1 MPKDDTMPKSNSRR
15 LDKDEKNVLLHL
27 LQAPKL
33 TNCDIARI
41 LKVDERTISR
51 RRKQLRTLGHLS
63 PERNVKGA
71 EKLHEWQLERVIA
84 LLDDNPDLQ
93 LKDIRDFL
101 QTEYDLTVTVST
113 ISRQLSRANHA
124 RARRPG
130 YKGKRPDLQPP
141 EPPLS
146 AQGQPQ
152 YGLADAAIIE
162 LPRQSQPSATGEL
175 KPAHLPQQESPLML
189 KCPYF
194 AAFPQR
200 YLSHPYCQN
209 AWPTARDTKDHV
221 VRQHSVPRFRCNRC
235 MDHFDDNTA
244 LVLHQRAQETCPL
257 HEWVVPE
264 GVDEE
269 QKEKLRRIGQGDEVE
284 RWKRMFRIIFPGLED
299 MPDHLF
305 YDPAYF
311 TAIDPALGPLP
322 QPGQTGQVVGAA
334 AVATNE

>member
-1 MPKDDTMPKSNSRR
+1 MPKANSRR

-84 LLDDNPDLQ
+84 LLDENPDLQ
-93 LKDIRDFL
+93 LKDIKDFL
-101 QTEYDLTVTVST
+101 QSEYDLTVTVST

-130 YKGKRPDLQPP
+130 YKGKRPELQAPQLPLPAQDQARYGFGDAAVGEQPHQSHPQAAAELQPTG
-141 EPPLS
+141 
-146 AQGQPQ
+146 A
-152 YGLADAAIIE
+152 
-162 LPRQSQPSATGEL
+162 SQ
-175 KPAHLPQQESPLML
+175 QDRPLML

-194 AAFPQR
+194 AANPQR
-200 YLSHPYCQN
+200 YMSHPYCQS

-235 MDHFDDNTA
+235 MEHFDDNTA
-244 LVLHQRAQETCPL
+244 LVLHHRAQEPCPL
-257 HEWVVPE
+257 REWVVPE

-269 QKEKLRRIGQGDEVE
+269 QKEKLRR
-284 RWKRMFRIIFPGLED
+284 
-299 MPDHLF
+299 
-305 YDPAYF
+305 
-311 TAIDPALGPLP
+311 
-322 QPGQTGQVVGAA
+322 TGQVWVRERALLRCGAQPA
-334 AVATNE
+334 LPAQPC

>member
-1 MPKDDTMPKSNSRR
+1 MPKSNSRR

-84 LLDDNPDLQ
+84 LLDENPDLQ
-93 LKDIRDFL
+93 LKDIKDFL
-101 QTEYDLTVTVST
+101 QTEYDLSVTVST

-146 AQGQPQ
+146 AQDQPHYAFTDTAVGEQ
-152 YGLADAAIIE
+152 
-162 LPRQSQPSATGEL
+162 PRQSQPQAATDL
-175 KPAHLPQQESPLML
+175 QPTDALQQERPLML

-194 AAFPQR
+194 AANPQR
-200 YLSHPYCQN
+200 YMSHPYCQS
-209 AWPTARDTKDHV
+209 AWPTARDAKDHV

-244 LVLHQRAQETCPL
+244 LVLHHRAQEPCPL
-257 HEWVVPE
+257 REWVVPE

-284 RWKRMFRIIFPGLED
+284 KWKRIFRIVFPGLED
-299 MPDHLF
+299 MPNHLF
-305 YDPAYF
+305 YEPAYF
-311 TAIDPALGPLP
+311 TAIDPALGHLP
-322 QPGQTGQVVGAA
+322 QPGQAGPAVGSA
-334 AVATNE
+334 AVATTTE

>member
-1 MPKDDTMPKSNSRR
+1 MPKSNSRR

-71 EKLHEWQLERVIA
+71 EKLHDWQLERVIS
-84 LLDDNPDLQ
+84 LLDENPDLQ
-93 LKDIRDFL
+93 LKDIKDFL
-101 QTEYDLTVTVST
+101 QTEYDLNVTVST

-141 EPPLS
+141 EPPGP
-146 AQGQPQ
+146 AQDQLQ
-152 YGLADAAIIE
+152 HGLDDAAAGE
-162 LPRQSQPSATGEL
+162 QPGQSQPHAVSEL
-175 KPAHLPQQESPLML
+175 QPTAASQQDRPLL
-189 KCPYF
+189 LRCPYF
-194 AAFPQR
+194 AANPQR
-200 YLSHPYCQN
+200 YMSHPYCQS
-209 AWPTARDTKDHV
+209 AWPTARDAK
-221 VRQHSVPRFRCNRC
+221 CNRC
-235 MDHFDDNTA
+235 MEHLDDNTA
-244 LVLHQRAQETCPL
+244 LILHQRAPDPCPL
-257 HEWVVPE
+257 REWVAPE

-284 RWKRMFRIIFPGLED
+284 KWKRMFRVVFPGLED
-299 MPDHLF
+299 MPNHLIHET
-305 YDPAYF
+305 AYF
-311 TAIDPALGPLP
+311 TAIDPALGALP
-322 QPGQTGQVVGAA
+322 QADQTNQAA
-334 AVATNE
+334 EAMAVATIAATE

>member
-1 MPKDDTMPKSNSRR
+1 MINQPSTS
-15 LDKDEKNVLLHL
+15 
-27 LQAPKL
+27 
-33 TNCDIARI
+33 I

-71 EKLHEWQLERVIA
+71 EKLHEWQLEVGLASAPAPRHGRRDQSHRGAAGLAPVYRLLTRAASLQRVIA
-84 LLDDNPDLQ
+84 LLDENPDLQ

-152 YGLADAAIIE
+152 YGLTDAAVIE
-162 LPRQSQPSATGEL
+162 QPHQSQPSVTSEL
-175 KPAHLPQQESPLML
+175 QPAHVPQQERPLML

-209 AWPTARDTKDHV
+209 AWPTARDAK
-221 VRQHSVPRFRCNRC
+221 
-235 MDHFDDNTA
+235 
-244 LVLHQRAQETCPL
+244 
-257 HEWVVPE
+257 
-264 GVDEE
+264 
-269 QKEKLRRIGQGDEVE
+269 
-284 RWKRMFRIIFPGLED
+284 
-299 MPDHLF
+299 
-305 YDPAYF
+305 
-311 TAIDPALGPLP
+311 
-322 QPGQTGQVVGAA
+322 
-334 AVATNE
+334 

>member
-1 MPKDDTMPKSNSRR
+1 MTTPKSNSRR

-63 PERNVKGA
+63 PERNVKNA

-84 LLDDNPDLQ
+84 LLDQNPDLQ
-93 LKDIRDFL
+93 LKDVRDFL

-141 EPPLS
+141 EPPLP
-146 AQGQPQ
+146 AQGQPE
-152 YGLADAAIIE
+152 YGLSDPAVLE
-162 LPRQSQPSATGEL
+162 QPRQNQPPATS
-175 KPAHLPQQESPLML
+175 KLPPTLTAQQERPAIL

-194 AAFPQR
+194 AAFPQE
-200 YLSHPYCQN
+200 YSSHPFCQN
-209 AWPTARDTKDHV
+209 AWPTARDAKDHIIK
-221 VRQHSVPRFRCNRC
+221 QHSAPRFRCNRC
-235 MDHFDDNTA
+235 MGHFDDNTA
-244 LVLHQRAQETCPL
+244 LVLHHRAPQPCPL
-257 HEWVVPE
+257 REWVVPE
-264 GVDEE
+264 GVDED
-269 QKEKLRRIGQGDEVE
+269 QKDKLRRVGQGDEIE
-284 RWKRMFRIIFPGLED
+284 RWKKMFRIIFPGLQE
-299 MPDHLF
+299 MPDHMF

-311 TAIDPALGPLP
+311 PAIDPALGALP
-322 QPGQTGQVVGAA
+322 QASQVEGAA
-334 AVATNE
+334 AVAAAE

>member
-1 MPKDDTMPKSNSRR
+1 MPKSNSRR

-71 EKLHEWQLERVIA
+71 EKLHEWQLEKVIA
-84 LLDDNPDLQ
+84 LLDENPDLQ
-93 LKDIRDFL
+93 LKDIKDFL
-101 QTEYDLTVTVST
+101 QTEYDLNVTVST

-124 RARRPG
+124 RASRPG

-141 EPPLS
+141 EPPRTV
-146 AQGQPQ
+146 QDRQPE
-152 YGLADAAIIE
+152 YGSGDTAVGDQ
-162 LPRQSQPSATGEL
+162 PDQSQPEAVGDLQPTAASAS
-175 KPAHLPQQESPLML
+175 ASASASQQERPLML

-194 AAFPQR
+194 AANPQR
-200 YLSHPYCQN
+200 YMSHPYCQS
-209 AWPTARDTKDHV
+209 AWPTARDAKDHV

-235 MDHFDDNTA
+235 MEHFDDNTA
-244 LVLHQRAQETCPL
+244 LILHHRAPDSCSL
-257 HEWVVPE
+257 REWLVPE

-284 RWKRMFRIIFPGLED
+284 KWKKMFRVIFPGLED
-299 MPDHLF
+299 MPDRLS
-305 YDPAYF
+305 YEPTYF
-311 TAIDPALGPLP
+311 TAIDPALGALS
-322 QPGQTGQVVGAA
+322 QASHAAQAA
-334 AVATNE
+334 AVAACE